1 MSKWD
6 KLGLVKHAP
15 ARRTSKI
22 TKCQCLWGLS
32 YFVYLLHVVTYL
44 WKLQCYVIL
53 FGCGPGCTKFSE
65 ITNRR
70 YLRKGFSDFVD
81 FLHVVIC
88 ILLDIHWSCK
98 NMLFWVGTVRHRF
111 SANHIVLNSK
121 NSKTISGIKLIIC
134 YHWIYEKYHAI
145 LGYVPKKLLINSD
158 YSRHF

>member
-6 KLGLVKHAP
+6 KLGLVKHAS
-15 ARRTSKI
+15 ARQTSKI
-22 TKCQCLWGLS
+22 TKCQYLWGLS

-44 WKLQCYVIL
+44 WKLQCYYVIL
-53 FGCGPGCTKFSE
+53 FGYGPGCTKFSE

-70 YLRKGFSDFVD
+70 YLRNRFSDFVD

-121 NSKTISGIKLIIC
+121 KLENYIRYQVNYLLPLNLRKISCYFGLCPQKTFGQQWL
-134 YHWIYEKYHAI
+134 
-145 LGYVPKKLLINSD
+145 
-158 YSRHF
+158 F